1 MQLPIRDQL
10 QCMHLHLKIHEYIE
24 LFTWIMVMVSNEKV
38 TRDFKIS
45 NSSYDRTSFVLGS
58 TGHDSFCIMIVGSN

>member
-24 LFTWIMVMVSNEKV
+24 LFTWLSAME
-38 TRDFKIS
+38 RLLGIS
-45 NSSYDRTSFVLGS
+45 ILATQAI
-58 TGHDSFCIMIVGSN
+58 TGRRLF